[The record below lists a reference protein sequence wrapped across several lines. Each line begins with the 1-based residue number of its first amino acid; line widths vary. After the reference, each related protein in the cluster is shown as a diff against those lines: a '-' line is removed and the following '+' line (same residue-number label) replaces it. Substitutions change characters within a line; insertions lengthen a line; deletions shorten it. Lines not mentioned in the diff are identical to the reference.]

1 MLKMRNILLLICVFI
16 FSVVNAQK
24 EITVEDIYK
33 YGTFRQAS
41 VHGLNSMKDGEH
53 YTSLNASRTA
63 IIRYKYETGEKT
75 GVIFDAENFKNIIP
89 ARING
94 YNFNSDETKIL
105 ISTEREQI
113 YRYSFRAEFFLY
125 DINSDQLLRLSENG
139 KQQLATFSPD
149 GKKIAFVRD
158 NNIFV
163 GFISDEKIKE
173 VQMTFDGEWNKI
185 INGAPDWVYEE
196 EFSFSRAFQWSP
208 DGEKIAFYK
217 TDESRV
223 RMFNMLIYGNLYPD
237 QYSYKYPK
245 AGEENS
251 KVSIHVL
258 DINTGNIIDADLG
271 NMEDKYIPRISWTND
286 KNIFAVIKLN
296 RLQNKYE
303 LFLTDANTG
312 NSQRILKI
320 EEEKYIEIDDNLSFI
335 KNNAYFLM
343 THEKSGFNHIYLY
356 DINGNKVRQITRGNW
371 DVTMY
376 YGYDETNNVIYFQAA
391 KSSPLNRDVYSID
404 IYGENLTKL
413 SEKEG
418 SNNFAFSSG
427 FKYYI
432 NYYSN
437 YYTPL
442 HISLHNS
449 EGHHIRDLENNAPLV
464 EKIYQEYNFIRKD
477 FFTITTDDDIEL
489 NAWMIKPP
497 NFREDKKYPVFMY
510 VYGGP
515 GSQTVLNSWDRRMDW
530 WQLIAQRGYIVVS
543 VDNRGT
549 GARGKDFR
557 QITYGQLGKYE
568 TIDQINASK
577 FLSSFDYV
585 DENRIGIFGWSY
597 GGYIAALCMTV
608 GAEFFH
614 LGIAV
619 APVTNWRH
627 YDTIYTERYN
637 GLPQDNPE
645 GYDENSPVNHAA
657 KLKGRFL
664 LVHGTADDNVHV
676 ENTIDLADELI
687 REGKQFDLMIYPNQ
701 NHSIHGG
708 NVRLHLYNMMEEFI
722 VKGL

>member
-1 MLKMRNILLLICVFI
+1 MRKLILILFVFT
-16 FSVVNAQK
+16 FSVVSAQK
-24 EITVEDIYK
+24 DITVEDIYK
-33 YGTFRQAS
+33 YRTFSQAS
-41 VHGLNSMKDGEH
+41 VYGLNSMKDGEH
-53 YTSLNASRTA
+53 YTSLNALRTA
-63 IIRYKYETGEKT
+63 IVSYKYETGEKT
-75 GVIFDAENFKNIIP
+75 GIIFDAAGFDENILD
-89 ARING
+89 RIHG

-105 ISTEREQI
+105 ISTGHEQI
-113 YRYSFRAEFFLY
+113 YRYSFKAEYFVY
-125 DINSDQLLRLSENG
+125 DTKSENLLRLSENG
-139 KQQLATFSPD
+139 KQQLSTFSPD
-149 GKKIAFVRD
+149 GEKIAFVRD

-163 GFISDEKIKE
+163 GFITDNKIKE
-173 VQMTFDGEWNKI
+173 VQMTFDGERNKI

-196 EFSFSRAFQWSP
+196 EFSFSRAYQWSP
-208 DGEKIAFYK
+208 CSEKIAFYK
-217 TDESRV
+217 TDESHV
-223 RMFNMLIYGNLYPD
+223 RMFNMMIYGNLYPE

-245 AGEENS
+245 AGKENS

-258 DINTGNIIDADLG
+258 DINTKNIIDVDLG
-271 NMEDKYIPRISWTND
+271 TMEDKYIPRIMWTMD
-286 KNIFAVIKLN
+286 ENIFAIIKLN

-303 LFLTDANTG
+303 LFLADANTG
-312 NSQRILKI
+312 HSQMILKI
-320 EEEKYIEIDDNLSFI
+320 EDEKYIEIDDNLSFI
-335 KNNAYFLM
+335 KNNGYFLM

-356 DINGNKVRQITRGNW
+356 NINGNKIRQITDGDW
-371 DVTMY
+371 DITRY
-376 YGYDETNNVIYFQAA
+376 YGYDETNDIIYFQAA
-391 KSSPLNRDVYSID
+391 KSSALNRDVYSID
-404 IYGENLTKL
+404 IYGDNLTKL
-413 SEKEG
+413 SEKDG
-418 SNNFAFSSG
+418 FNNFTFSSG
-427 FKYYI
+427 FRYYI

-449 EGHHIRDLENNAPLV
+449 EGKHIRDLETNSSLV
-464 EKIYQEYNFIRKD
+464 EKISEEYKFVRKE

-497 NFREDKKYPVFMY
+497 DFSEDNEYPVFMY

-515 GSQTVLNSWDRRMDW
+515 GSQTVLNSWDRQMDW

-549 GARGKDFR
+549 GARGKEFR

-568 TIDQINASK
+568 TIDQINAAK
-577 FLSSFDYV
+577 FLSSFDFV
-585 DENRIGIFGWSY
+585 DEHRIAIFGWSY
-597 GGYIAALCMTV
+597 GGYLAALCMTV

-619 APVTNWRH
+619 APVSNWRH

-676 ENTIDLADELI
+676 ENTIDLAEELI

-701 NHSIHGG
+701 NHSISGG
-708 NVRLHLYNMMEEFI
+708 NVRLHLFKMMEDFI
-722 VKGL
+722 VQGM